1 MAITIGTKTA
11 NVALPQAST
20 HTFSH
25 SNNGGTNNY
34 LYLVTAM
41 SNATGYQNATYA
53 GVNIPTIASYV
64 TSVSNTIIRIWQLPN
79 PALGNN
85 SIVLTF
91 NAPVWNSVSS
101 FVFSVS
107 GANGFGNIV
116 VDDTAASP
124 NSTTI
129 SVSQNS
135 YVFGLMI
142 SGNSATNAITLD
154 GSSRPLEYT
163 HNINNYTSGALS
175 LPLTSGTKNVNVSGL
190 SDVTA
195 LYFEIKEAV
204 TVITSTQG
212 MLTMF

>member
-25 SNNGGTNNY
+25 NNNGGTDNY

-41 SNATGYQNATYA
+41 SNATDYQNATYA
-53 GVNIPTIASYV
+53 GVNISTIASYT
-64 TSVSNTIIRIWQLPN
+64 TSVSNTTIRIWQLPN
-79 PALGNN
+79 PATGNN
-85 SIVLTF
+85 NVVLTF
-91 NAPVWNSVSS
+91 NAPVWNNVSS

-107 GANGFGNIV
+107 GANGFGNISS
-116 VDDTAASP
+116 DITAGSP

-129 SVSQNS
+129 AVSQNS

-142 SGNSATNAITLD
+142 SGNSATNAITID

-163 HNINNYTSGALS
+163 HNINNYASGALS
-175 LPLTSGTKNVNVSGL
+175 LALTAGTKNVSVSGL
-190 SDVTA
+190 SDVAA

-204 TVITSTQG
+204 STSSIQG